1 MTNGNGVNLEVAN
14 GRVGIPDWTGKTK
27 DFVEQDA
34 KKHGIK
40 VKYLEEDSDKTPGT
54 VLSQSP
60 KATESAPT
68 NEVQVTIARSAKAS
82 DISVPDVVGKSEQEA
97 QSSLATSGL
106 RQISTVKV
114 PNCAVSSSQVTQT
127 IPAAGGSV
135 KSDTDVTIIV
145 SDPDTSC
152 SK

>member
-1 MTNGNGVNLEVAN
+1 VNLEVAN
-14 GRVGIPDWTGKTK
+14 GKVGIPDWIGKTK

-68 NEVQVTIARSAKAS
+68 NEVQVTIARSAKVS
-82 DISVPDVVGKSEQEA
+82 DISIPDVVGKSEQEA
-97 QSSLATSGL
+97 QSTLATAGL
-106 RQISTVKV
+106 RKISTVKV

-145 SDPDTSC
+145 SDPDASC